1 MGYKML
7 EVTAISPEGVTRGR
21 VKVFA
26 AQAVI
31 RKNDVDSWLIET
43 DLTDRVGA
51 LVTEGW
57 SLTLDDGY
65 TRLSGP
71 VTAIT
76 TEVEAAQRTLVIS
89 GVGEL
94 QHLKDRLV
102 YPNPT
107 LPITQQDVAYYKAK
121 APAGEALHTLVDYAV
136 GRRALAPRQVAG
148 FRVSAPPEGTTTTP
162 VSERF
167 SNVLEVAQGIAHTAG
182 LVFSAVRTD
191 GGEIL
196 FTSRKA
202 RDLARSY
209 RFEATGSFS
218 YQAPKATAVVIAQQG
233 EGADRFI
240 QEKVTPSSWARRV
253 EVLKDRRDTDD
264 PAVGEAEATKIL
276 EENSQTSSA
285 TLTIPANHRAV
296 FGVDFSIGDIV
307 SVQLGNVSIQES
319 VTQAGITW
327 DGYGRTVEISIGN
340 EPPGQSTEAR
350 ITTQYKE
357 LAQRLQKLESR

>member
-1 MGYKML
+1 ML
-7 EVTAISPEGVTRGR
+7 EVIAISPSGVPRGR
-21 VKVFA
+21 IKVLS
-26 AQAVI
+26 AQAVV
-31 RKNDVDSWLIET
+31 RKNDVDTWVVEA
-43 DLTDRVGA
+43 DLTNPVASAVAD
-51 LVTEGW
+51 GW

-107 LPITQQDVAYYKAK
+107 LPITRQDVAYYKAK
-121 APAGEALHTLVDYAV
+121 APAGEVLHTLVDYAV
-136 GRRALAPRQVAG
+136 GQRALATRRVAG
-148 FRVSAPPEGTTTTP
+148 FRVSVPPGGTTTIP

-196 FTSRKA
+196 FTSRPA
-202 RDLARSY
+202 RDLARAY

-240 QEKVTPSSWARRV
+240 QEKVTTSSWSRRV

-264 PAVGEAEATKIL
+264 PTVGETEATKIL

-307 SVQLGNVSIQES
+307 NVQLGDVSIQEP
-319 VTQAGITW
+319 VTQADITW
-327 DGYGRTVEISIGN
+327 DGYGRTVEITVGSTT
-340 EPPGQSTEAR
+340 PGQSTEAR